1 MIRTKHQK
9 VCGKTRGFT
18 MLEAIVAVI
27 ITSVGLLG
35 VAALQGTAIGHTKKA
50 SDRTIAAAQ
59 LANLSSRMKSSQ
71 SYWQTIPVDFSI
83 TIAADGTIAGGAE
96 GAALQAEVTDCF
108 ANSCTDP
115 RAMVAHNLRK
125 WVTDGGNVDTSSGFA
140 DRLINPT
147 ATITRVD
154 NSIPVQLDVILGWDQ
169 KAMTA
174 GFNMAAGHAGISTSN
189 YQIRI
194 QP

>member
-1 MIRTKHQK
+1 
-9 VCGKTRGFT
+9 

-59 LANLSSRMKSSQ
+59 LANLVSRMKSSQ
-71 SYWQTIPVDFSI
+71 SYWQSVPNDFAI
-83 TIAADGTIAGGAE
+83 TIAPDGTIAGGAE
-96 GAALQAEVTDCF
+96 GAALEAEAVDCF
-108 ANSCTDP
+108 VAACASG
-115 RAMVAHNLRK
+115 RAIVAHNLRK
-125 WVTDGGNVDTSSGFA
+125 WAADGGNVDTSSGFA

-147 ATITRVD
+147 TTITRVD
-154 NSIPVQLDVILGWDQ
+154 ASVPVQLDVVLGWNQ
-169 KAMTA
+169 KSMTT
-174 GFNMAAGHAGISTSN
+174 GFNMAGGYTAISTSN

>member
-1 MIRTKHQK
+1 
-9 VCGKTRGFT
+9 

-50 SDRTIAAAQ
+50 SDRTVAAAQ
-59 LANLSSRMKSSQ
+59 LANLVARMKSSQ
-71 SYWQTIPVDFSI
+71 SYWQTVPNDFSI

-96 GAALQAEVTDCF
+96 GTALEAEATDCF
-108 ANSCTDP
+108 VNACATERSI
-115 RAMVAHNLRK
+115 VAHNLRK
-125 WVTDGGNVDTSSGFA
+125 WVADGGNVDTTSGFA

-154 NSIPVQLDVILGWDQ
+154 ATLPVQLDVILGWDQ
-169 KAMTA
+169 KAMTTGFDMA
-174 GFNMAAGHAGISTSN
+174 GSYVAITTSN

>member
-1 MIRTKHQK
+1 
-9 VCGKTRGFT
+9 

-71 SYWQTIPVDFSI
+71 SYWQTIPIDFSI

-96 GAALQAEVTDCF
+96 GTALQAEATDCF
-108 ANSCTDP
+108 VNPCTDP
-115 RAMVAHNLRK
+115 RAIVAHNLRK
-125 WVTDGGNVDTSSGFA
+125 WAADGGNLDTSSGFA

-147 ATITRVD
+147 ATISRVD
-154 NSIPVQLDVILGWDQ
+154 NSLPVQLDVTLGWDQ

-174 GFNMAAGHAGISTSN
+174 GFNMAATHVGISTSN
-189 YQIRI
+189 YRVRI
-194 QP
+194 AP

>member
-1 MIRTKHQK
+1 
-9 VCGKTRGFT
+9 

-50 SDRTIAAAQ
+50 SDRTVAAAQ
-59 LANLSSRMKSSQ
+59 LANLVSRMKSSQ
-71 SYWQTIPVDFSI
+71 SYWQTIPNDFSI

-96 GAALQAEVTDCF
+96 GTALAAEATDCF
-108 ANSCTDP
+108 VAACASP
-115 RAMVAHNLRK
+115 RAIVAHNLRK
-125 WVTDGGNVDTSSGFA
+125 WAADGGNVDTTSGFA

-147 ATITRVD
+147 TTISRVD
-154 NSIPVQLDVILGWDQ
+154 ASLPVQLDVVLGWDQ
-169 KAMTA
+169 KAMTT
-174 GFNMAAGHAGISTSN
+174 GFNMAGSHVAITSSN